1 MYLQYFKSIISY
13 GSLAG
18 FLALTCD
25 LPLLATLYTPVSC
38 YQYITLYTHSQRQ
51 HMMRQEMKQA
61 TKQQEE
67 QARNKEIEQERE
79 QIEKDKLN
87 KQQLTRDRPIMPA

>member
-1 MYLQYFKSIISY
+1 
-13 GSLAG
+13 
-18 FLALTCD
+18 
-25 LPLLATLYTPVSC
+25 
-38 YQYITLYTHSQRQ
+38 
-51 HMMRQEMKQA
+51 MRQQMEQA

-87 KQQLTRDRPIMPA
+87 KQQVTQNGKTVLYNMYD

>member
-1 MYLQYFKSIISY
+1 
-13 GSLAG
+13 
-18 FLALTCD
+18 
-25 LPLLATLYTPVSC
+25 
-38 YQYITLYTHSQRQ
+38 
-51 HMMRQEMKQA
+51 MRKEMKQA

-87 KQQLTRDRPIMPA
+87 KQQVTQNGKTVLYNMYD